1 MTWSVVV
8 NADTTAPT
16 DQWSDEQIEA
26 ARGCLKA
33 ATMCPQ
39 IYKSE
44 KDIPEDQRLP
54 PETDPIKLS
63 VQHLRRSREELT
75 SEHIRAIAA
84 LPTQKDRDLVQLCQL
99 MSNLGS
105 APEGDQ

>member
-1 MTWSVVV
+1 M
-8 NADTTAPT
+8 NADATAAN

-26 ARGCLKA
+26 ARGCLRA
-33 ATMCPQ
+33 ARTCPQ
-39 IYKSE
+39 IYKAE
-44 KDIPEDQRLP
+44 KDIPEDRRLA

-84 LPTQKDRDLVQLCQL
+84 LPTQKDRVLGQLGQL
-99 MSNLGS
+99 MPNDES
-105 APEGDQ
+105 APRNDQ